1 MALGLLAIIAKA
13 NKPLNPPIEQCLVGG
28 FFILCRY
35 LPPHKQLDDAELGF

>member
-28 FFILCRY
+28 FFY
-35 LPPHKQLDDAELGF
+35 SLPLFLSPQTTR